1 VPARGQRRPTRVA
14 DELPLDGLPL
24 VAIVGRPN
32 VGKSTLFNRI
42 VGQRLAIVE
51 DRARTTRDRLYAAA
65 EWNGRRFVVIDTG
78 GLEERPGDAIEQ
90 KVQEQ
95 ARLAMGEA
103 DLIVF
108 VVDAAS
114 GLTPADEEAAAVLRR
129 ATVPVIVVANKADNE
144 KRELEAA
151 EAWGMG
157 WEETYAISAQH
168 GRGTGDLLD
177 AIVWA
182 LPPESETE
190 LERKRREAMVEELA
204 LLEADGLVEP
214 IVVGETDE
222 DADGAGAGDADE
234 AADDDDQE
242 PIADQGAMARV
253 AIVGRPNVGKSSL
266 LNALLGEERAIV
278 SDIPGTTRDAID
290 TRLEWH
296 GQPVTLVDTAG
307 IRRRGRVAA
316 GPAAERF
323 SAIRALRAIGR
334 ADVAMLVLDAV
345 DGLTSQDAHVA
356 GYVVDEGVG
365 LVVVLNKWDLVEK
378 DDRTFDEYA
387 AKLRGQAP
395 FLGFAPIVSVSARS
409 GQRVGRALDAAVD
422 IARGRRRR
430 ISTGALNRVLN
441 DATYRQP
448 PPPVRNRRPRFYYAT
463 QASIEPPT
471 FVLFASGA
479 EHVHF
484 SYRRYLENR
493 LREAFGF
500 GGTPIR
506 IVIRERSRI
515 DLEPRRRRTPSGHGA
530 KPGPKRA
537 ATSATKRGSR
547 PQGRAKR

>member
-1 VPARGQRRPTRVA
+1 MTAASDALPRV
-14 DELPLDGLPL
+14 
-24 VAIVGRPN
+24 VIVGRPN
-32 VGKSTLFNRI
+32 VGKSSLFNR
-42 VGQRLAIVE
+42 VLGERRAIVE
-51 DRARTTRDRLYAAA
+51 DEPGTTRDRVEADV
-65 EWNGRRFVVIDTG
+65 EWRDRRFRLIDTG
-78 GLEERPGDAIEQ
+78 GYETSEENVYAPLIIDQVKAAMDGAAVVLFCVDARDGLTASDYDMADVVRRAERPT
-90 KVQEQ
+90 
-95 ARLAMGEA
+95 L
-103 DLIVF
+103 
-108 VVDAAS
+108 VV
-114 GLTPADEEAAAVLRR
+114 V
-129 ATVPVIVVANKADNE
+129 NKADNE
-144 KRELEAA
+144 RRELEAA

-157 WEETYAISAQH
+157 WEETYAVSAQH

-177 AIVWA
+177 ALVWA

-190 LERKRREAMVEELA
+190 LERKRREEEAEELA
-204 LLEADGLVEP
+204 RLEAEGLAEP
-214 IVVGETDE
+214 IVVGAPDE
-222 DADGAGAGDADE
+222 DVSDDE
-234 AADDDDQE
+234 EVPDDIGTVE
-242 PIADQGAMARV
+242 HGAMARV

-278 SDIPGTTRDAID
+278 SDIAGTTRDAID
-290 TRLEWH
+290 TRLAWH

-316 GPAAERF
+316 GSAAERF

-334 ADVAMLVLDAV
+334 ADVAILVLDSV

-378 DDRTFDEYA
+378 DDRTFDTYVA
-387 AKLRGQAP
+387 RLRAQAP
-395 FLGFAPIVSVSARS
+395 FLGFAPIVSVSAQS
-409 GQRVGRALDAAVD
+409 GQRVGRALDAAVE

-430 ISTGALNRVLN
+430 IGTGALNRVIGE
-441 DATYRQP
+441 ATHRQP

-506 IVIRERSRI
+506 IVIRERARV
-515 DLEPRRRRTPSGHGA
+515 DLEPRRRRSGTGHGA
-530 KPGPKRA
+530 KPPR
-537 ATSATKRGSR
+537 R
-547 PQGRAKR
+547 PGGGTTGRARR

>member
-1 VPARGQRRPTRVA
+1 
-14 DELPLDGLPL
+14 
-24 VAIVGRPN
+24 
-32 VGKSTLFNRI
+32 
-42 VGQRLAIVE
+42 
-51 DRARTTRDRLYAAA
+51 
-65 EWNGRRFVVIDTG
+65 
-78 GLEERPGDAIEQ
+78 
-90 KVQEQ
+90 
-95 ARLAMGEA
+95 
-103 DLIVF
+103 
-108 VVDAAS
+108 
-114 GLTPADEEAAAVLRR
+114 
-129 ATVPVIVVANKADNE
+129 
-144 KRELEAA
+144 
-151 EAWGMG
+151 
-157 WEETYAISAQH
+157 
-168 GRGTGDLLD
+168 
-177 AIVWA
+177 
-182 LPPESETE
+182 
-190 LERKRREAMVEELA
+190 
-204 LLEADGLVEP
+204 
-214 IVVGETDE
+214 VVGETDE
-222 DADGAGAGDADE
+222 DDAEADPEALDE
-234 AADDDDQE
+234 EAIVE
-242 PIADQGAMARV
+242 HGTIARI

-278 SDIPGTTRDAID
+278 SDIAGTTRDAID
-290 TRLEWH
+290 TRLEWR

-307 IRRRGRVAA
+307 IRRRGRVAN

-334 ADVAMLVLDAV
+334 ADVAILVLDSV

-387 AKLRGQAP
+387 ARLRRQAP

-409 GQRVGRALDAAVD
+409 GQRVSRALDAALD

-430 ISTGALNRVLN
+430 VPTGALNRVLA

-493 LREAFGF
+493 LRDAFGF

-506 IVIRERSRI
+506 IVVRERSRV
-515 DLEPRRRRTPSGHGA
+515 DLEPRRRRSASGHGA
-530 KPGPKRA
+530 KPGARVAGRARGRA
-537 ATSATKRGSR
+537 AR
-547 PQGRAKR
+547 